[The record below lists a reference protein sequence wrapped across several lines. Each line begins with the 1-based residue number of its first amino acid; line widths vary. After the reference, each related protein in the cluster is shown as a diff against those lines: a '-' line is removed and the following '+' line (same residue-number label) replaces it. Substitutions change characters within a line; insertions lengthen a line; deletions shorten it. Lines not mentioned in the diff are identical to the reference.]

1 MENPVIPPVNLPS
14 QPVITYSDGIAQLTS
29 AQEKLLAQQFYDRKR
44 VHVEK
49 QFNTGYSGAT
59 PYIIAFPESNY
70 DPVVAKFDHPVSLRR
85 ERAAYLSTVQGKLG
99 SVAPNQGELIVSDD
113 GLSGLLIYSY
123 VGITIEEIQSYGEY
137 VAKVEDDQKTI
148 NVLNRIFLYGLG
160 KVADGKAS
168 ERISRPKYYDRL
180 LPPHLH
186 LTTIDATFST
196 ATVLQAGKLDQI
208 DFSALTVGELVQLVG
223 FKVHKRADDGL
234 TLYDDLSPKVDG
246 APIRLKLKGTQAA
259 PGDELPA
266 LSAVITATRSDL
278 LDSFARDAL
287 STFPIH
293 SDCFTAYGCTFPN
306 PIRHLKI
313 LLEHRYDAKVAIMHG
328 DLHLENILLDK
339 FSTPWLIDFAKTS
352 DGPVLFDL
360 QYLEARILTTLLFDS
375 KVSLPKSVKQLSK
388 VLYALRDEPL
398 PGIDE
403 PIKPKTPRWIDHNVY
418 SVLVGLRRLARHYL
432 VNPKEWQEYYRGLT
446 LALLQLL
453 KFEDYTREA
462 RQLALL
468 GAAIVIQWAGIK
480 DVKPV
485 YCPTQPKFLWASTS
499 LLATMLVL
507 VLLGWYRY
515 PNLFTKPESPT
526 PTQEP
531 TFTPTPIPTATSVP
545 TPIPTTTP
553 IYPLPTKL
561 AADCERGVS
570 VITPITQ
577 TIEYTSTLQ
586 RVKAR
591 GFLLCGVEGALP
603 SFSSGGKNEENGM
616 VIPKV
621 NRDFY
626 SNAVGLDADICR
638 AVATSVFGDYMGRVV
653 FTNLGPSERFPA
665 ILNGDID
672 LLVRNTTWTAWRDIS
687 IRDSTRGI
695 DFGPVVFH
703 DGQRFLVRNES
714 PIRDLADL
722 KGKSV
727 CVQPATTTYTN
738 TMALSNTLGLNL
750 KFPDMSNIRN
760 TEDLIDQFAF
770 HNKCDAVTGD
780 TSQLIVRV
788 KGLSATRIIPEY
800 PISYEPLAPAFI
812 SGDDQWREIVN
823 YAVWITIYA
832 EEIGVTQENIDDTA
846 LDTSN
851 SVRQRFKDTLVQIE
865 PQLQLGEDYLG
876 NIVRKLGN
884 YGEIYACHLGKTL
897 PDRGPNQPFIKYDA
911 KTQSWLPNPG
921 GRLFAPPFVP
931 E

>member
-1 MENPVIPPVNLPS
+1 MENPVILPANLSS

-70 DPVVAKFDHPVSLRR
+70 NPVVAKFDHPVSLRR
-85 ERAAYLSTVQGKLG
+85 ERAAYISTVQGKLD
-99 SVAPNQGELIVSDD
+99 SVAPNQDKFKASDD
-113 GLSGLLIYSY
+113 GLSGLLVYSY
-123 VGITIEEIQSYGEY
+123 IGITIEEVQSYGEY
-137 VAKVEDDQKTI
+137 VTSGKDEQEIIK
-148 NVLNRIFLYGLG
+148 VLNRIFLYGLA
-160 KVADGKAS
+160 KVADVKVLD
-168 ERISRPKYYDRL
+168 RISRPKYYDRL

-186 LTTIDATFST
+186 LTTIDATLST

-208 DFSALTVGELVQLVG
+208 DLSTLTVSEVVQLVG

-246 APIRLKLKGTQAA
+246 APIRLKLKGIQAA

-266 LSAVITATRSDL
+266 LFAVITATRSEL

-287 STFPIH
+287 SAFPIH

-306 PIRHLKI
+306 PIRHLQT
-313 LLEHRYDAKVAIMHG
+313 LLAHRYGAKVAIMHG

-339 FSTPWLIDFAKTS
+339 FSNPWLIDFAKTS
-352 DGPVLFDL
+352 EGPILFDL

-375 KVSLPKSVKQLSK
+375 KASLPKSVKQLSK
-388 VLYALRDEPL
+388 VLYTLRDEPL
-398 PGIDE
+398 PDIDE
-403 PIKPKTPRWIDHNVY
+403 TIKPKTPRGVDHNVY
-418 SVLVGLRRLARHYL
+418 SVLVGLRSLARHYL
-432 VNPKEWQEYYRGLT
+432 FNPKEWQEYYRGLT

-453 KFEDYTREA
+453 KFEDYPPAT

-485 YCPTQPKFLWASTS
+485 YCPTQPKFLWASTG

-507 VLLGWYRY
+507 SLLGWYRY
-515 PNLFTKPESPT
+515 PNLLRESELPT
-526 PTQEP
+526 PAQEA
-531 TFTPTPIPTATSVP
+531 TFTP

-570 VITPITQ
+570 EITPITQ

-591 GFLLCGVEGALP
+591 GVLLCGVEGALP
-603 SFSSGGKNEENGM
+603 FFSSGGKNEENG
-616 VIPKV
+616 VIIPKV

-626 SNAVGLDADICR
+626 SDAVGIDADICR
-638 AVATSVFGDYMGRVV
+638 AVATSVFGDYMGRVA

-703 DGQRFLVRNES
+703 DGQRFLVHNEA

-738 TMALSNTLGLNL
+738 TLALSNTLGLNL
-750 KFPDMSNIRN
+750 KFPDMSSVRN
-760 TEDLIDQFAF
+760 TQDLIGQFAWGG
-770 HNKCDAVTGD
+770 CDAVAGD
-780 TSQLIVRV
+780 TSQLMVRV
-788 KGLSATRIIPEY
+788 DGLAATRIIPEY

-823 YAVWITIYA
+823 YAVWTTIYA
-832 EEIGVTQENIDDTA
+832 EEIGVTQENIDDA
-846 LDTSN
+846 QLETSD
-851 SVRQRFKDTLVQIE
+851 SVRQRFKDTLMKIG
-865 PQLQLGEDYLG
+865 PTLQLGKDYLG

-884 YGEIYACHLGKTL
+884 YGEIYACHFLDTTL
-897 PDRGPNQPFIKYDA
+897 KDRGPNQPFIKYDA
-911 KTQSWLPNPG
+911 KTQSWVPNSG